1 MERKRVCPMNMKSR
15 RIAGLKVSRVAPT
28 TMDRVHSSLP
38 DLAPP
43 EERLRSQKRQIFS
56 SDAISLS
63 QSTAMHDVLDSDFRA
78 ERNDVIA
85 RLTVYALNM
94 TIMVFTVPIGM
105 ALLVLN
111 ITAGE
116 NLRTTAHVMALTGLF
131 SALAA
136 ANPGLFAMPI

>member
-1 MERKRVCPMNMKSR
+1 M
-15 RIAGLKVSRVAPT
+15 
-28 TMDRVHSSLP
+28 P

>member
-1 MERKRVCPMNMKSR
+1 MTKSR
-15 RIAGLKVSRVAPT
+15 TIAGLRVSRVAP
-28 TMDRVHSSLP
+28 SSAHHKNLP

-63 QSTAMHDVLDSDFRA
+63 HASAMEDVFDPAIRP
-78 ERNDVIA
+78 ERRDLKA

-94 TIMVFTVPIGM
+94 TIMVFTVPVGV
-105 ALLVLN
+105 ALLLMN
-111 ITAGE
+111 MLGGE

-136 ANPGLFAMPI
+136 ANPELALLAM